1 MYDDLPVVFIDS
13 WEKDNI
19 TLKKLSEWRIK
30 LKPYFSGD
38 KRKKVLNKSLDVLN
52 DKEKHIILK
61 RHLNHTTLTLESV
74 GKDLNISKERVRQLE
89 SRALIKL
96 KKRILKT
103 TSKQDLI

>member
-1 MYDDLPVVFIDS
+1 MDFLSNASENPDQIALNNDIN
-13 WEKDNI
+13 DN
-19 TLKKLSEWRIK
+19 
-30 LKPYFSGD
+30 
-38 KRKKVLNKSLDVLN
+38 RKKVIKKSLDVLN

-61 RHLNHTTLTLESV
+61 RHLNHTPLTLESV

-89 SRALIKL
+89 TRAFLKL